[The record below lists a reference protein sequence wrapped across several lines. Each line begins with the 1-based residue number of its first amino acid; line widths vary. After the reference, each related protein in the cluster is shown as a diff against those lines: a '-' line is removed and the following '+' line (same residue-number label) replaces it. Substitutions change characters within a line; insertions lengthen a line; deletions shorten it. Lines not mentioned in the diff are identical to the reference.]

1 MEGSMN
7 WEEAEA
13 LCMIWNQQLGR
24 LIGFEEGHLIKYFN
38 SIWACMIVLHVTFAN
53 ILTFHGILTFLWEH
67 PFLFIWSY
75 INKQRRKVY
84 LVKLPTISANKQND
98 VCCCKILWNILQGI
112 LQNGPNGPICISH
125 YINRITNVDIFLFFL
140 SETQLVVRVITTW
153 FRILQI
159 HFSFY

>member
-1 MEGSMN
+1 MYDSFT
-7 WEEAEA
+7 
-13 LCMIWNQQLGR
+13 CYI
-24 LIGFEEGHLIKYFN
+24 ICKH
-38 SIWACMIVLHVTFAN
+38 SN
-53 ILTFHGILTFLWEH
+53 ISFSCILTFLWEH

-159 HFSFY
+159 HFSFYLEMQYIIVV

>member
-1 MEGSMN
+1 MYDRFT
-7 WEEAEA
+7 
-13 LCMIWNQQLGR
+13 CFIYK
-24 LIGFEEGHLIKYFN
+24 HLN
-38 SIWACMIVLHVTFAN
+38 SFSC
-53 ILTFHGILTFLWEH
+53 ILAFPREH

-125 YINRITNVDIFLFFL
+125 YINRITNVDIFLFFFIWNAACGKSYNYMISNTSNSFQFL
-140 SETQLVVRVITTW
+140 FKDEIYYCGKNKSMNPFWLRIWW
-153 FRILQI
+153 FKNA
-159 HFSFY
+159 F

>member
-1 MEGSMN
+1 MYDKFTCFIYKHFSYF
-7 WEEAEA
+7 
-13 LCMIWNQQLGR
+13 LC
-24 LIGFEEGHLIKYFN
+24 
-38 SIWACMIVLHVTFAN
+38 
-53 ILTFHGILTFLWEH
+53 ILAFPREH
-67 PFLFIWSY
+67 PFIFIWSY

-159 HFSFY
+159 HFSFYLKMKYIIVVKINPWTPFD

>member
-1 MEGSMN
+1 MYDKFT
-7 WEEAEA
+7 
-13 LCMIWNQQLGR
+13 CFIYK
-24 LIGFEEGHLIKYFN
+24 HFN
-38 SIWACMIVLHVTFAN
+38 SFSC
-53 ILTFHGILTFLWEH
+53 ILAFPREH

-159 HFSFY
+159 LFSYCLTIRYFLWYQ